1 MFDKLL
7 IANRG
12 AIACRILRTLRTL
25 QVKGVAV
32 YSEADAA
39 SLHLMQADEAHSL
52 GEGGAAGT
60 YLAVDKILA
69 IAKASGAK
77 AIHPGYGFLSEN
89 AAFAQACEDAGIAFV
104 GPTPEQL
111 RVFGLKHTARALA
124 RQHGVPMLEGTEL
137 LDSLE
142 SAIAAAHT
150 IGYPVMLKSTAG
162 GGGIGMRVCRSAEEL
177 ADSFEAV
184 KRLGQ
189 NNFSDAGVFIEK
201 YIQRARH
208 LEVQVFGDG
217 QGEVLALGVRDCSV
231 QRRNQKVLEETPAP
245 NLPHGMAEELCA
257 AAVKL
262 ARAVDYRSAG
272 TVEFV
277 FDSEDQRF
285 YFLEVNTRLQVEH
298 GVTEQVWGVDL
309 VSWMV
314 QLAAGDL
321 PPLDQL
327 QAGLKPVGHAI
338 QARLY
343 AEDPGRDFQPCPGL
357 LTAADFPPADGRK
370 LRIDTWV
377 EAGCEIPP
385 YFDPMIAKLIS
396 WAPTR
401 EDASAGLIDALNETR
416 LYGVETNRDYLR
428 QIIADAP
435 FASGQPWTR
444 CLEDLVYH
452 ADTFE
457 VLSGGTQTSVQD
469 YPGRLGYW
477 AVGVPPSGPMD
488 SRALRQGNGLLGN
501 PEGCAALEV
510 TMSGPLLRFN
520 TDAVVAVTGAH
531 IPITLDGQ
539 SCAMNTAL
547 FVSAGSTL
555 SLGTIAGA
563 GVRSYLCVRGGLD
576 VPDYLGSKST
586 FTLGQFGGHGGR
598 ALRAGDVLH
607 IAPLVERSAGRRIAD
622 EALEA
627 LTDVRRMRVIYGPHA
642 APEYFTE
649 AYIERF
655 FATDWEVHFNS
666 SRTGVR
672 LIGPKPEWVRSDGGE
687 AGLHPSNIHD
697 NPYAIGAVDFTGDMP
712 VILGPDG
719 PSLGG
724 FVCPV
729 TIIEADLWQLG
740 QLKAGDKVR
749 FTPVSV
755 EACHAERCGSALAN
769 EGYSPDAENPSTA
782 PDSSRTSPLLQGTA
796 NSRGSE
802 LAREGY
808 SPDAENPSTATPSSR
823 ASSLP
828 QGTANSRR
836 SELVRE
842 GYSPDAENP
851 STATPSSRASSL
863 PQGNAN
869 FHRSELVREGYIP
882 DAENPSTATPSSRAS
897 SLPQGTANF
906 RRSELAR
913 EGYIPDAENPSTAP
927 ASSRASSLP
936 QGTANFRGSELAREG
951 HIPDAENPSAATPSS
966 RASSLPQGTANFRR
980 SELVREVYSPDA
992 ENPSTATPSSRASQ
1006 IPQSTANF
1014 RGSELAREGHIPDA
1028 ENPSAATPSSRAS
1041 SLPQGTANFRRSEL
1055 VRESYSPDA
1064 ENPSTVEDSSRTSPL
1079 LQGTA
1084 NSRDSEVV
1092 RIEDLPSPVIL
1103 DIGQDDK
1110 RLVARL
1116 SGDTHL
1122 LLEIGAPEL
1131 DLVLR
1136 LRGHA
1141 LMLALEA
1148 KALAGVID
1156 LTPGIRSL
1164 QVHYRPEQLPLW
1176 QLLDIV
1182 AGEWDAVCAA
1192 KDLQVAS
1199 RIVHLPLSW
1208 DDPACQLAIE
1218 KYMTTVRKDAPWCPS
1233 NLEFIRRI
1241 NDLPNLDE
1249 VQRTVFDASYL
1260 VMGLGDVYLG
1270 APVATPLDPRHRL
1283 VTTKYNP
1290 ARTWTAENSVGIG
1303 GAYMCVYGMEG
1314 PGGYQF
1320 VGRTLQMWNRYRDV
1334 AAFEGKPWLLRF
1346 FDQIRF
1352 YPVSADELVR
1362 IRRDFPLGRF
1372 ALNIEHSTLNLAD
1385 YQAFLSREAE
1395 GIEAFRAQQN
1405 AAFNAERERWI
1416 ANGQADFQSDEG
1428 VTPNTE
1434 EQPLQPGQQGVDS
1447 HIAGNLWQVQVQPGD
1462 HVEAGDVLVILES
1475 MKMEIPLLAPIAGVV
1490 QDVRVQPGSAV
1501 RAGQRVVVLSAD

>member
-142 SAIAAAHT
+142 SAIAAART

-262 ARAVDYRSAG
+262 ARAVNYRSAG

-277 FDSEDQRF
+277 FDSDDQRF

-357 LTAADFPPADGRK
+357 LTAADFPPADGRT

-385 YFDPMIAKLIS
+385 YFDPMIAKLIR

-501 PEGCAALEV
+501 PEGCAALEI

-531 IPITLDGQ
+531 IPITVDGQ

-547 FVSAGSTL
+547 LVHAGSTL

-607 IAPLVERSAGRRIAD
+607 IAPLVERSAGQQIAD

-627 LTDVRRMRVIYGPHA
+627 LTDIRRMRVIYGPHA

-672 LIGPKPEWVRSDGGE
+672 LIGPKPEWVRADGGE

-740 QLKAGDKVR
+740 QLKAGDRVR

-755 EACHAERCGSALAN
+755 EACHTAMNSTSHWKNTRGSELAR
-769 EGYSPDAENPSTA
+769 ESYIPHTENPSTV
-782 PDSSRTSPLLQGTA
+782 PTSSRASSLPQSTA

-808 SPDAENPSTATPSSR
+808 IPDPENTSAVPSSSR

-842 GYSPDAENP
+842 GYIPDAVNPSTATPSSRASSLPQGIANSRGSELARESYIPHTENP

-863 PQGNAN
+863 PQGIAN
-869 FHRSELVREGYIP
+869 SRRSELVREGYIP
-882 DAENPSTATPSSRAS
+882 DPENPSTATPSSRAS
-897 SLPQGTANF
+897 SLPQGIANS
-906 RRSELAR
+906 RGSELAR
-913 EGYIPDAENPSTAP
+913 EGYIPDPENTSAVPT
-927 ASSRASSLP
+927 SSRVSSLP
-936 QGTANFRGSELAREG
+936 QGTANSCE
-951 HIPDAENPSAATPSS
+951 
-966 RASSLPQGTANFRR
+966 
-980 SELVREVYSPDA
+980 
-992 ENPSTATPSSRASQ
+992 
-1006 IPQSTANF
+1006 
-1014 RGSELAREGHIPDA
+1014 
-1028 ENPSAATPSSRAS
+1028 
-1041 SLPQGTANFRRSEL
+1041 
-1055 VRESYSPDA
+1055 
-1064 ENPSTVEDSSRTSPL
+1064 
-1079 LQGTA
+1079 
-1084 NSRDSEVV
+1084 SEVV
-1092 RIEDLPSPVIL
+1092 RIEDLPSPIIL

-1164 QVHYRPEQLPLW
+1164 QVHYRPEQLPLR

-1352 YPVSADELVR
+1352 YPVSADELLR

-1395 GIEAFRAQQN
+1395 GITAFRAQQN

-1416 ANGQADFQSDEG
+1416 ANGQADFESDEG
-1428 VTPNTE
+1428 VASNTE
-1434 EQPLQPGQQGVDS
+1434 EQPLQKGQQGVDS

-1462 HVEAGDVLVILES
+1462 RVEAGDVLVILES

-1501 RAGQRVVVLSAD
+1501 RAGQRVVVLAAD

>member
-60 YLAVDKILA
+60 YLAMDKILA
-69 IAKASGAK
+69 IAKASGAR

-124 RQHGVPMLEGTEL
+124 RQHGVPMLEGTEM
-137 LDSLE
+137 LDSVE
-142 SAIAAAHT
+142 SAIAAARD

-245 NLPHGMAEELCA
+245 NLPDGMADELCA
-257 AAVKL
+257 AAIKL
-262 ARAVDYRSAG
+262 ARAVNYRSAG

-321 PPLDQL
+321 PPLEQL
-327 QAGLKPVGHAI
+327 QAGLKPSGHAI

-357 LTAADFPPADGRK
+357 LTAVNFPPADGHA

-396 WAPTR
+396 WAQTR
-401 EDASAGLIDALNETR
+401 EQASTGLIDALNETR

-428 QIIADAP
+428 QIIADTP
-435 FASGQPWTR
+435 FSSGQPWTR
-444 CLEDLVYH
+444 CLEGLVYH

-501 PEGCAALEV
+501 AEGCAALEI

-520 TDAVVAVTGAH
+520 TDAVIAVTGAQ
-531 IPITLDGQ
+531 IPITLDGEPR
-539 SCAMNTAL
+539 AMNTAL
-547 FVSAGSTL
+547 LVCAGSTL
-555 SLGTIAGA
+555 ALGTIAGA
-563 GVRSYLCVRGGLD
+563 GVRSYLCVRGGLEM
-576 VPDYLGSKST
+576 PDYLGSKST

-607 IAPLVERSAGRRIAD
+607 IAPLVDRSAGQRIAD
-622 EALEA
+622 DALEA
-627 LTDVRRMRVIYGPHA
+627 LPDIRRIRVIYGPHA

-649 AYIERF
+649 AYIETF

-672 LIGPKPEWVRSDGGE
+672 LIGPKPEWVRADGGE

-749 FTPVSV
+749 FYPVSV
-755 EACHAERCGSALAN
+755 EACHAERCGSELVR
-769 EGYSPDAENPSTA
+769 EGYIPDAVNTSTVPPSSRTSPLLQGIA
-782 PDSSRTSPLLQGTA
+782 NSRGSELVREGYLPDAADQSTVPPSSRTSPLLQGIANSRGSELVREGYLPDAADQSTVPPSSRTSPLLQGTA
-796 NSRGSE
+796 R
-802 LAREGY
+802 
-808 SPDAENPSTATPSSR
+808 
-823 ASSLP
+823 
-828 QGTANSRR
+828 
-836 SELVRE
+836 
-842 GYSPDAENP
+842 
-851 STATPSSRASSL
+851 
-863 PQGNAN
+863 
-869 FHRSELVREGYIP
+869 
-882 DAENPSTATPSSRAS
+882 
-897 SLPQGTANF
+897 
-906 RRSELAR
+906 
-913 EGYIPDAENPSTAP
+913 
-927 ASSRASSLP
+927 
-936 QGTANFRGSELAREG
+936 
-951 HIPDAENPSAATPSS
+951 
-966 RASSLPQGTANFRR
+966 
-980 SELVREVYSPDA
+980 
-992 ENPSTATPSSRASQ
+992 
-1006 IPQSTANF
+1006 
-1014 RGSELAREGHIPDA
+1014 
-1028 ENPSAATPSSRAS
+1028 
-1041 SLPQGTANFRRSEL
+1041 
-1055 VRESYSPDA
+1055 
-1064 ENPSTVEDSSRTSPL
+1064 

-1084 NSRDSEVV
+1084 NSCGCEAV

-1148 KALAGVID
+1148 KQLGGVID

-1164 QVHYRPEQLPLW
+1164 QVHYRPEQLPLR

-1352 YPVSADELVR
+1352 YPVSADELLR

-1372 ALNIEHSTLNLAD
+1372 DLNIEHSTLNMAD
-1385 YQAFLSREAE
+1385 YQAFLTREAE
-1395 GIEAFRAQQN
+1395 GITAFRAQQQS
-1405 AAFNAERERWI
+1405 AFNAERERWI

-1428 VTPNTE
+1428 VAPNTE
-1434 EQPLQPGQQGVDS
+1434 ELPLQTGQQGVDS
-1447 HIAGNLWQVQVQPGD
+1447 HIAGNLWQVQVQPGER
-1462 HVEAGDVLVILES
+1462 VEAGDVLVILES
-1475 MKMEIPLLAPIAGVV
+1475 MKMEIPLLAPVAGVV
-1490 QDVRVQPGSAV
+1490 QEVRVQPGSAV
-1501 RAGQRVVVLSAD
+1501 RAGQRVVVLAAD

>member
-69 IAKASGAK
+69 IAKASGAR

-142 SAIAAAHT
+142 SAIAAARD

-245 NLPHGMAEELCA
+245 NLPDGMADELCA
-257 AAVKL
+257 AAIKL
-262 ARAVDYRSAG
+262 ARAVNYRSAG

-321 PPLDQL
+321 PPLEQL
-327 QAGLKPVGHAI
+327 QAGLKPSGHAI

-357 LTAADFPPADGRK
+357 LTAVNFPPADGHA

-396 WAPTR
+396 WAQTR
-401 EDASAGLIDALNETR
+401 EQASTGLIDALNETR

-428 QIIADAP
+428 QIIADTP

-444 CLEDLVYH
+444 CLEGLVYH

-501 PEGCAALEV
+501 AEGCAALEI

-520 TDAVVAVTGAH
+520 TDAVIAVTGAQ
-531 IPITLDGQ
+531 IPITLDGEPR
-539 SCAMNTAL
+539 AMNTAL
-547 FVSAGSTL
+547 LVCAGSTL
-555 SLGTIAGA
+555 ALGTIAGA

-607 IAPLVERSAGRRIAD
+607 IALLVDRSAGQRVAD
-622 EALEA
+622 DALEA
-627 LTDVRRMRVIYGPHA
+627 LPDIRRIRIIYGPHA

-649 AYIERF
+649 AYIETF

-672 LIGPKPEWVRSDGGE
+672 LIGPKPEWVRADGGE

-740 QLKAGDKVR
+740 QLKAGDRVR

-755 EACHAERCGSALAN
+755 EACHAERC
-769 EGYSPDAENPSTA
+769 
-782 PDSSRTSPLLQGTA
+782 
-796 NSRGSE
+796 
-802 LAREGY
+802 
-808 SPDAENPSTATPSSR
+808 
-823 ASSLP
+823 
-828 QGTANSRR
+828 
-836 SELVRE
+836 
-842 GYSPDAENP
+842 
-851 STATPSSRASSL
+851 
-863 PQGNAN
+863 
-869 FHRSELVREGYIP
+869 RSELVREGYIP
-882 DAENPSTATPSSRAS
+882 DAENT
-897 SLPQGTANF
+897 
-906 RRSELAR
+906 
-913 EGYIPDAENPSTAP
+913 
-927 ASSRASSLP
+927 
-936 QGTANFRGSELAREG
+936 
-951 HIPDAENPSAATPSS
+951 
-966 RASSLPQGTANFRR
+966 
-980 SELVREVYSPDA
+980 
-992 ENPSTATPSSRASQ
+992 
-1006 IPQSTANF
+1006 
-1014 RGSELAREGHIPDA
+1014 
-1028 ENPSAATPSSRAS
+1028 
-1041 SLPQGTANFRRSEL
+1041 
-1055 VRESYSPDA
+1055 
-1064 ENPSTVEDSSRTSPL
+1064 STVPPSSRTSPL
-1079 LQGTA
+1079 PQGIA
-1084 NSRDSEVV
+1084 NSRGSEAV

-1148 KALAGVID
+1148 KQLGGVID

-1164 QVHYRPEQLPLW
+1164 QVHYRPEQLPLR

-1320 VGRTLQMWNRYRDV
+1320 VGRTLQMWNRYRNV

-1352 YPVSADELVR
+1352 YPVSADELLR

-1372 ALNIEHSTLNLAD
+1372 DLNIEHSTLNMAD
-1385 YQAFLSREAE
+1385 YQAFLTREAE
-1395 GIEAFRAQQN
+1395 GITAFRAQQQS
-1405 AAFNAERERWI
+1405 AFNAERERWI

-1428 VTPNTE
+1428 VAPNTE
-1434 EQPLQPGQQGVDS
+1434 ELPLQTGQQGVDS
-1447 HIAGNLWQVQVQPGD
+1447 HIAGNLWQVQVQPGER
-1462 HVEAGDVLVILES
+1462 VEAGDVLVILES
-1475 MKMEIPLLAPIAGVV
+1475 MKMEIPLLAPVAGVV
-1490 QDVRVQPGSAV
+1490 QEVRVQPGSAV
-1501 RAGQRVVVLSAD
+1501 RAGQRVVVLAAD

>member
-25 QVKGVAV
+25 KVKGIAV

-52 GEGGAAGT
+52 GEGGASGT

-69 IAKASGAK
+69 IAKDSGAK

-124 RQHGVPMLEGTEL
+124 KEHGVPMLEGTEL

-142 SAIAAAHT
+142 SALTAARD

-177 ADSFEAV
+177 AESFEAV

-245 NLPHGMAEELCA
+245 NLPDGMAEELCA
-257 AAVKL
+257 AAIKL
-262 ARAVDYRSAG
+262 AKAVNYRSAG

-309 VSWMV
+309 VGWMV

-321 PPLDQL
+321 PPLSQL
-327 QAGLKPVGHAI
+327 QANLQPTGHAI

-357 LTAADFPPADGRK
+357 LTAVDFPTADGK
-370 LRIDTWV
+370 TLRIDTWV

-385 YFDPMIAKLIS
+385 FFDPMIAKLIS
-396 WAPTR
+396 WAPDR
-401 EDASAGLIDALNETR
+401 QQASDGLSNALNDTR

-428 QIIADAP
+428 QIIVDAP

-444 CLEDLVYH
+444 CLEGLIYQ

-457 VLSGGTQTSVQD
+457 VLSGGTQTTVQD

-488 SRALRQGNGLLGN
+488 SRALRLGNRLLGN
-501 PEGCAALEV
+501 AEGCAALEI

-520 TDAVVAVTGAH
+520 TDAVVAVTGAQ
-531 IPITLDGQ
+531 IPVTLNGEAQ
-539 SCAMNTAL
+539 PINTAL
-547 FVSAGSTL
+547 LVSAGSTL
-555 SLGTIAGA
+555 ALGTIAGA
-563 GVRSYLCVRGGLD
+563 GARSYLCVRGGLD

-607 IAPLVERSAGRRIAD
+607 ITALADRSAGQRVPD
-622 EALEA
+622 EQIEPLA
-627 LTDVRRMRVIYGPHA
+627 DVRQIRVIYGPHG

-649 AYIERF
+649 GYIDTF

-672 LIGPKPEWVRSDGGE
+672 LIGPKPEWVRADGGE

-749 FTPVSV
+749 FSPVSL
-755 EACHAERCGSALAN
+755 E
-769 EGYSPDAENPSTA
+769 TA
-782 PDSSRTSPLLQGTA
+782 RPLI
-796 NSRGSE
+796 
-802 LAREGY
+802 
-808 SPDAENPSTATPSSR
+808 
-823 ASSLP
+823 
-828 QGTANSRR
+828 RR
-836 SELVRE
+836 SDF
-842 GYSPDAENP
+842 S
-851 STATPSSRASSL
+851 
-863 PQGNAN
+863 
-869 FHRSELVREGYIP
+869 
-882 DAENPSTATPSSRAS
+882 
-897 SLPQGTANF
+897 
-906 RRSELAR
+906 
-913 EGYIPDAENPSTAP
+913 
-927 ASSRASSLP
+927 
-936 QGTANFRGSELAREG
+936 REG
-951 HIPDAENPSAATPSS
+951 HGTHSRMNP
-966 RASSLPQGTANFRR
+966 LPQSDG
-980 SELVREVYSPDA
+980 
-992 ENPSTATPSSRASQ
+992 
-1006 IPQSTANF
+1006 
-1014 RGSELAREGHIPDA
+1014 LA
-1028 ENPSAATPSSRAS
+1028 
-1041 SLPQGTANFRRSEL
+1041 
-1055 VRESYSPDA
+1055 
-1064 ENPSTVEDSSRTSPL
+1064 
-1079 LQGTA
+1079 
-1084 NSRDSEVV
+1084 
-1092 RIEDLPSPVIL
+1092 SPVVL

-1116 SGDTHL
+1116 SGDTHV

-1136 LRGHA
+1136 FRGHA
-1141 LMLALEA
+1141 LMQALES
-1148 KALAGVID
+1148 KALPGVID

-1164 QVHYRPEQLPLW
+1164 QVHYQPEQLPLKT
-1176 QLLDIV
+1176 LLDIV
-1182 AGEWDAVCAA
+1182 AGEWDAVCATR
-1192 KDLQVAS
+1192 DLQVPS

-1320 VGRTLQMWNRYRDV
+1320 VGRTLQMWNRYREV
-1334 AAFEGKPWLLRF
+1334 AAFDGKPWLLRF

-1352 YPVSADELVR
+1352 YPVSADDLLR
-1362 IRRDFPLGRF
+1362 IRRDFPLGRYQ
-1372 ALNIEHSTLNLAD
+1372 LEIEHSTLNLAD
-1385 YQAFLSREAE
+1385 YQAFLAKEAE
-1395 GIEAFRAQQN
+1395 GIAAFRGQQQ
-1405 AAFNAERERWI
+1405 AAFQAERERWV
-1416 ANGQADFQSDEG
+1416 ASGQANFESEESAAPLTDEPALE
-1428 VTPNTE
+1428 T
-1434 EQPLQPGQQGVDS
+1434 GQQGVDS
-1447 HIAGNLWQVQVQPGD
+1447 HIAGNLWQVQVQPGER
-1462 HVEAGDVLVILES
+1462 VTAGDVLVILES
-1475 MKMEIPLLAPIAGVV
+1475 MKMEIPLLAPVDGIVR
-1490 QDVRVQPGSAV
+1490 DVRVQPGSAV
-1501 RAGQRVVVLSAD
+1501 RAGQRVVVLETD

>member
-1 MFDKLL
+1 MFEKVL

-12 AIACRILRTLRTL
+12 AIACRILRTLHEL
-25 QVKGVAV
+25 HVEGVAV

-39 SLHLMQADEAHSL
+39 SLHILQAEEAHSL
-52 GEGGAAGT
+52 GEGAAAGT

-69 IAKASGAK
+69 IAKASGAT

-89 AAFAQACEDAGIAFV
+89 AAFAEACANHGIAFI

-124 RQHGVPMLEGTEL
+124 KQHGVPMLEGTEL
-137 LDSLE
+137 LESLE
-142 SAIAAAHT
+142 AALIAGEQV
-150 IGYPVMLKSTAG
+150 GYPVMLKSTAG
-162 GGGIGMRVCRSAEEL
+162 GGGIGMRVCRNPGEL
-177 ADSFEAV
+177 SESFDAV

-217 QGEVLALGVRDCSV
+217 HGAVIALGVRDCSV

-245 NLPHGMAEELCA
+245 NLPEGMADELCA
-257 AAVKL
+257 AAIKL
-262 ARAVDYRSAG
+262 AKAVSYRSAG

-277 FDSEDQRF
+277 FDSDAQRF

-309 VSWMV
+309 VRWMIE
-314 QLAAGDL
+314 LAAGDL
-321 PPLDQL
+321 PPLAEL
-327 QAGLKPVGHAI
+327 FAGLQPQGHAI

-343 AEDPGRDFQPCPGL
+343 AEDPGRDFQPSPGL
-357 LTAADFPPADGRK
+357 LTAVDFPVANGRH

-385 YFDPMIAKLIS
+385 YFDPMIAKIIS

-401 EDASAGLIDALNETR
+401 EQARTDLHQALGDSQ

-428 QIIADAP
+428 QILLDTP

-444 CLEDLVYH
+444 CLEGLVYR
-452 ADTFE
+452 ANTFE
-457 VLSGGTQTSVQD
+457 VLSAGTQTSVQD

-488 SRALRQGNGLLGN
+488 SRALRLGNRLLGN
-501 PEGCAALEV
+501 DEGLAALEV

-520 TDAVVAVTGAH
+520 CEAVVAVTGA
-531 IPITLDGQ
+531 PIALTLDGQ
-539 SCAMNTAL
+539 PQAMNTAL
-547 FVSAGSTL
+547 LIPAGSQLHLGNL
-555 SLGTIAGA
+555 SGAGA
-563 GVRSYLCVRGGLD
+563 RSYLCLRGGLQ

-607 IAPLVERSAGRRIAD
+607 LAALSERSAGQTLAPHHVSELPAVRRI
-622 EALEA
+622 
-627 LTDVRRMRVIYGPHA
+627 RVIYGPHG

-649 AYIERF
+649 NYIDTF
-655 FATDWEVHFNS
+655 FATQWEVHFNS

-672 LIGPKPEWVRSDGGE
+672 LIGPKPEWVRADGGE

-729 TIIEADLWQLG
+729 TVIEADLWQLG
-740 QLKAGDKVR
+740 QLKAGDKVQ
-749 FTPVSV
+749 FVPVDLKTARDLTLKWDSC
-755 EACHAERCGSALAN
+755 ESAIASDEVDAVSARALSLA
-769 EGYSPDAENPSTA
+769 S
-782 PDSSRTSPLLQGTA
+782 Q
-796 NSRGSE
+796 
-802 LAREGY
+802 
-808 SPDAENPSTATPSSR
+808 
-823 ASSLP
+823 LP
-828 QGTANSRR
+828 QG
-836 SELVRE
+836 LV
-842 GYSPDAENP
+842 
-851 STATPSSRASSL
+851 
-863 PQGNAN
+863 
-869 FHRSELVREGYIP
+869 
-882 DAENPSTATPSSRAS
+882 
-897 SLPQGTANF
+897 
-906 RRSELAR
+906 
-913 EGYIPDAENPSTAP
+913 
-927 ASSRASSLP
+927 
-936 QGTANFRGSELAREG
+936 
-951 HIPDAENPSAATPSS
+951 
-966 RASSLPQGTANFRR
+966 
-980 SELVREVYSPDA
+980 
-992 ENPSTATPSSRASQ
+992 
-1006 IPQSTANF
+1006 
-1014 RGSELAREGHIPDA
+1014 
-1028 ENPSAATPSSRAS
+1028 
-1041 SLPQGTANFRRSEL
+1041 
-1055 VRESYSPDA
+1055 
-1064 ENPSTVEDSSRTSPL
+1064 
-1079 LQGTA
+1079 
-1084 NSRDSEVV
+1084 
-1092 RIEDLPSPVIL
+1092 SPVVL
-1103 DIGQDDK
+1103 ELGQDDK
-1110 RLVARL
+1110 RLVGRV

-1136 LRGHA
+1136 FRAHA
-1141 LMLALEA
+1141 LIQALEG
-1148 KALAGVID
+1148 KNLHGVID

-1164 QVHYRPEQLPLW
+1164 QIHYQPEQLPLAD
-1176 QLLDIV
+1176 LLGIV

-1192 KDLQVAS
+1192 GDLQVPS

-1303 GAYMCVYGMEG
+1303 GAYLCVYGMEG

-1320 VGRTLQMWNRYRDV
+1320 VGRTLQMWNRYREV

-1352 YPVSADELVR
+1352 YPVTAEELLR

-1372 ALNIEHSTLNLAD
+1372 DLNIEQSQLNLGE
-1385 YQAFLSREAE
+1385 YQAFLNREAE
-1395 GIEAFRAQQN
+1395 SIHAFRLQQQ

-1416 ANGQADFQSDEG
+1416 ASGQAHFDSEEAVSQSC
-1428 VTPNTE
+1428 E
-1434 EQPLQPGQQGVDS
+1434 EMPLACGQQSVDS
-1447 HIAGNLWQVQVQPGD
+1447 HIAGNLWQVQVEVGSR
-1462 HVEAGDVLVILES
+1462 VTAGDALVILES
-1475 MKMEIPLLAPIAGVV
+1475 MKMEIPVLAPLPGVV
-1490 QDVRVQPGSAV
+1490 REIRVQPGSAV
-1501 RAGQRVVVLSAD
+1501 RAGQRVVVLELD

>member
-245 NLPHGMAEELCA
+245 NLPHGMAEELCI

-262 ARAVDYRSAG
+262 ARAVNYRSAG

-357 LTAADFPPADGRK
+357 LTAADFPPADGRS

-396 WAPTR
+396 WAPSR

-444 CLEDLVYH
+444 CLEDLMYH

-607 IAPLVERSAGRRIAD
+607 IAPLVERSAGQRIAD

-672 LIGPKPEWVRSDGGE
+672 LIGPKPEWVRADGGE

-729 TIIEADLWQLG
+729 TIIEAVLWQLG

-755 EACHAERCGSALAN
+755 EACHAERCGSALAS
-769 EGYSPDAENPSTA
+769 EGY
-782 PDSSRTSPLLQGTA
+782 
-796 NSRGSE
+796 
-802 LAREGY
+802 
-808 SPDAENPSTATPSSR
+808 
-823 ASSLP
+823 
-828 QGTANSRR
+828 
-836 SELVRE
+836 
-842 GYSPDAENP
+842 
-851 STATPSSRASSL
+851 
-863 PQGNAN
+863 
-869 FHRSELVREGYIP
+869 
-882 DAENPSTATPSSRAS
+882 
-897 SLPQGTANF
+897 
-906 RRSELAR
+906 
-913 EGYIPDAENPSTAP
+913 
-927 ASSRASSLP
+927 
-936 QGTANFRGSELAREG
+936 
-951 HIPDAENPSAATPSS
+951 IPDAENPSAATPSS
-966 RASSLPQGTANFRR
+966 RASSLPQDTANFRR
-980 SELVREVYSPDA
+980 SELVREGYS
-992 ENPSTATPSSRASQ
+992 
-1006 IPQSTANF
+1006 
-1014 RGSELAREGHIPDA
+1014 PDA
-1028 ENPSAATPSSRAS
+1028 ENPSAATHSSRAS
-1041 SLPQGTANFRRSEL
+1041 QIPQGTANFRRSEL
-1055 VRESYSPDA
+1055 ARESYSPDA
-1064 ENPSTVEDSSRTSPL
+1064 ENPSTAPDSSRTSPL

-1176 QLLDIV
+1176 QLLDII

-1199 RIVHLPLSW
+1199 RIVNLPLSW

-1352 YPVSADELVR
+1352 YPVSADELLR

-1447 HIAGNLWQVQVQPGD
+1447 HIAGNLWQVQVQPGE

>member
-1 MFDKLL
+1 MFKKIL

-12 AIACRILRTLRTL
+12 AIACRILRTLREL
-25 QVKGVAV
+25 HVEGVAV

-39 SLHLMQADEAHSL
+39 SLHILQADEAHSL
-52 GEGGAAGT
+52 GEGAAAGT

-69 IAKASGAK
+69 IAKATGAT

-89 AAFAQACEDAGIAFV
+89 AAFAEACANHGIAFI

-124 RQHGVPMLEGTEL
+124 KQHGVPMLEGTEL
-137 LDSLE
+137 LDSLD
-142 SAIAAAHT
+142 AALTAGAQV
-150 IGYPVMLKSTAG
+150 GYPVMLKSTAG
-162 GGGIGMRVCRSAEEL
+162 GGGIGMRVCRNASEL
-177 ADSFEAV
+177 SESFEAV

-217 QGEVLALGVRDCSV
+217 HGEVIALGVRDCSV

-245 NLPHGMAEELCA
+245 NLPDGMADELCA
-257 AAVKL
+257 AAIKL
-262 ARAVDYRSAG
+262 AKAVNYRSAG

-277 FDSEDQRF
+277 FDSDAQRF

-309 VSWMV
+309 VRWMIE
-314 QLAAGDL
+314 LAAGDL
-321 PPLDQL
+321 PPLSVL
-327 QAGLKPVGHAI
+327 LEGLKPQGHAI

-343 AEDPGRDFQPCPGL
+343 AEDPGRDFQPSPGL
-357 LTAADFPPADGRK
+357 LTAVEFPSANGIQ

-385 YFDPMIAKLIS
+385 YFDPMIAKVIS

-401 EDASAGLIDALNETR
+401 EQARADLHQALGDSL
-416 LYGVETNRDYLR
+416 LYGVETNRNYLR
-428 QIIADAP
+428 QILLDTP

-444 CLEDLVYH
+444 CLEGLVYR
-452 ADTFE
+452 ANTFE
-457 VLSGGTQTSVQD
+457 VLSAGTQTSVQD

-488 SRALRQGNGLLGN
+488 SRALRLGNRLLGN
-501 PEGCAALEV
+501 IDGAAALEI
-510 TMSGPLLRFN
+510 TMNGPLLRFN
-520 TDAVVAVTGAH
+520 CAAVVAVTGA
-531 IPITLDGQ
+531 PLTLTIDGETVP
-539 SCAMNTAL
+539 MNTAL
-547 FVSAGSTL
+547 LIEAGSQL
-555 SLGTIAGA
+555 NLGGLQAAGA
-563 GVRSYLCVRGGLD
+563 RSYLCLRGGLQ

-607 IAPLVERSAGRRIAD
+607 LAPLSDRSAGQTLAPQHVSELPTVRRIN
-622 EALEA
+622 
-627 LTDVRRMRVIYGPHA
+627 VIYGPHG

-649 AYIERF
+649 GYIDSF
-655 FATDWEVHFNS
+655 FATQWEVHFNS

-672 LIGPKPEWVRSDGGE
+672 LIGPKPEWVRADGGE

-729 TIIEADLWQLG
+729 TVIEADLWQLG
-740 QLKAGDKVR
+740 QLKAGDKVQ
-749 FTPVSV
+749 FVPVDLKT
-755 EACHAERCGSALAN
+755 ARDLALKWDTCGSWLASD
-769 EGYSPDAENPSTA
+769 GARPDTAST
-782 PDSSRTSPLLQGTA
+782 SS
-796 NSRGSE
+796 
-802 LAREGY
+802 LA
-808 SPDAENPSTATPSSR
+808 SQ
-823 ASSLP
+823 LP
-828 QGTANSRR
+828 QG
-836 SELVRE
+836 LV
-842 GYSPDAENP
+842 
-851 STATPSSRASSL
+851 
-863 PQGNAN
+863 
-869 FHRSELVREGYIP
+869 
-882 DAENPSTATPSSRAS
+882 
-897 SLPQGTANF
+897 
-906 RRSELAR
+906 
-913 EGYIPDAENPSTAP
+913 
-927 ASSRASSLP
+927 
-936 QGTANFRGSELAREG
+936 
-951 HIPDAENPSAATPSS
+951 
-966 RASSLPQGTANFRR
+966 
-980 SELVREVYSPDA
+980 
-992 ENPSTATPSSRASQ
+992 
-1006 IPQSTANF
+1006 
-1014 RGSELAREGHIPDA
+1014 
-1028 ENPSAATPSSRAS
+1028 
-1041 SLPQGTANFRRSEL
+1041 
-1055 VRESYSPDA
+1055 
-1064 ENPSTVEDSSRTSPL
+1064 
-1079 LQGTA
+1079 
-1084 NSRDSEVV
+1084 
-1092 RIEDLPSPVIL
+1092 SPVVL
-1103 DIGQDDK
+1103 ELGQGDK
-1110 RLVARL
+1110 RLVGRV

-1136 LRGHA
+1136 FRAHA
-1141 LMLALEA
+1141 LMQALES
-1148 KALAGVID
+1148 KSLHGVID

-1164 QVHYRPEQLPLW
+1164 QIHYQPEQLPLAD
-1176 QLLDIV
+1176 LLGIV

-1192 KDLQVAS
+1192 QDLQVPS

-1270 APVATPLDPRHRL
+1270 APVATPLDPHHRL

-1320 VGRTLQMWNRYRDV
+1320 VGRTLQMWNRYREV
-1334 AAFEGKPWLLRF
+1334 AAFDGKPWLLRF

-1352 YPVSADELVR
+1352 YPVSADELLR

-1372 ALNIEHSTLNLAD
+1372 DLNIEHSQLNLAD
-1385 YQAFLSREAE
+1385 YQAFLQREAE
-1395 GIEAFRAQQN
+1395 SISAFRMQQQG
-1405 AAFNAERERWI
+1405 AFQAERERWI
-1416 ANGQADFQSDEG
+1416 ASGQAHFDSEEAVPDSGEE
-1428 VTPNTE
+1428 TP
-1434 EQPLQPGQQGVDS
+1434 LASGQQSVDS
-1447 HIAGNLWQVQVQPGD
+1447 HIAGNLWQVQVEVGSR
-1462 HVEAGDVLVILES
+1462 VAAGDVLVILES
-1475 MKMEIPLLAPIAGVV
+1475 MKMEIPVLAPTAGVV
-1490 QDVRVQPGSAV
+1490 QDIRVQPGSAV
-1501 RAGQRVVVLSAD
+1501 RAGQRVVVLELD